1 MQINDILR
9 IMCERDA
16 SDLFLKVGNVPYLR
30 LYGELMPLSD
40 FATLT
45 TEDVKAFMEAIVD
58 EKHKKVFEEE
68 RDADLAIDVEGLDRF
83 RVSVFDQRGLP
94 SMVLRRIK
102 KDVPDFTT
110 LNLPEEVLRNLSHE
124 RRGLILL
131 AGQAGHG
138 KSTTI
143 ASMIEYMNQNVSR
156 HVLTVEDP
164 IEFTFTDKKSVVNQ
178 RELGLDVASYAA
190 ALKQITLQS
199 PDVVFIGTIR
209 DLETMSAALVAA
221 EMGILVLST
230 VHTVNAAQTVQR
242 LINFFPP
249 HQHSEIRMMLS
260 FLLKGVI
267 SIRLVPRADVSGR
280 VPALEVMTLTP
291 TISRLV
297 REGAAADVTRYL
309 EEGDLFGMC
318 SFKQSLA
325 KLVKDGVVTAEEAYK
340 YADSKEDLELE
351 IKGIRRLQR

>member
-1 MQINDILR
+1 
-9 IMCERDA
+9 
-16 SDLFLKVGNVPYLR
+16 
-30 LYGELMPLSD
+30 
-40 FATLT
+40 
-45 TEDVKAFMEAIVD
+45 
-58 EKHKKVFEEE
+58 
-68 RDADLAIDVEGLDRF
+68 
-83 RVSVFDQRGLP
+83 
-94 SMVLRRIK
+94 
-102 KDVPDFTT
+102 
-110 LNLPEEVLRNLSHE
+110 
-124 RRGLILL
+124 
-131 AGQAGHG
+131 
-138 KSTTI
+138 
-143 ASMIEYMNQNVSR
+143 MIEYMNQNVSR